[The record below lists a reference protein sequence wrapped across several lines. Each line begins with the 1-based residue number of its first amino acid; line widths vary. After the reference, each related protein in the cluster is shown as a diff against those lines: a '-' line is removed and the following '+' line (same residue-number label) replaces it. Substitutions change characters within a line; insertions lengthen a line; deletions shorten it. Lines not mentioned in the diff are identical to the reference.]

1 VAEISRVLVI
11 EDEPQTRERLARAVS
26 ADPALQL
33 CGVAANCAEAR
44 RLFSEHRPAAV
55 LIDLGLPD
63 GSGAALIEEF
73 SALATQSRFETLFMV
88 ITVFGDEAHVVQAIQ
103 AGASSY
109 LLKDASALKV
119 ARAIHEMLAGGSPI
133 SPAVARH
140 LLQRMQTPAEA
151 PRPVPTPSVPATGVQ
166 LSNRERDVLSLVA
179 KGYAYLEI
187 SEALQVSVNTVGS
200 HVKQIYRKLA
210 VSSRGEAV
218 YEAVQQ
224 GLISDLGSGRPA

>member
-1 VAEISRVLVI
+1 MAGISRVLVV
-11 EDEPQTRERLARAVS
+11 EDEAQTRERIARAVR
-26 ADPALQL
+26 ADAALEL
-33 CGVAANCAEAR
+33 CGTAANCAEAR
-44 RLFSEHRPAAV
+44 RLFAEHRPQAV

-63 GSGAALIEEF
+63 GDGAALIREL
-73 SALATQSRFETLFMV
+73 SATAPEALFMV
-88 ITVFGDEAHVVQAIQ
+88 ITVFGDEAHVVEAIK

-133 SPAVARH
+133 SPGVARY
-140 LLQRMQTPAEA
+140 LLQRMQA
-151 PRPVPTPSVPATGVQ
+151 PVEPKRVQVTAQ
-166 LSNRERDVLSLVA
+166 LSSRERDVLSLVA

-187 SEALQVSVNTVGS
+187 GEALEVSVNTVGS

-224 GLISDLGSGRPA
+224 GLISDLSSGRPN

>member
-1 VAEISRVLVI
+1 MAGISRVLVI

-44 RLFSEHRPAAV
+44 RLFNEHRPAAV

-73 SALATQSRFETLFMV
+73 SALATQARFETLFMV

-151 PRPVPTPSVPATGVQ
+151 PRPVPAPSAPATGVQ

-224 GLISDLGSGRPA
+224 GLISDLGSGRPP

>member
-1 VAEISRVLVI
+1 MAGISRVLVI

-140 LLQRMQTPAEA
+140 LLQRMQTPAEV
-151 PRPVPTPSVPATGVQ
+151 PRPVPAPSAPAAGVQ

-224 GLISDLGSGRPA
+224 GLISDLGSGRPP

>member
-1 VAEISRVLVI
+1 MAARNRVLVV
-11 EDEPQTRERLARAVS
+11 EDEAQTRERLARAVS
-26 ADPALQL
+26 ADADLEL
-33 CGVAANCAEAR
+33 CGTAANCADAR
-44 RLFSEHRPAAV
+44 LLFAEQRPQAV

-63 GSGAALIEEF
+63 GNGAALIRE
-73 SALATQSRFETLFMV
+73 LAAVAPETLFMV
-88 ITVFGDEAHVVQAIQ
+88 ITVFGDETHVVEAIK

-109 LLKDASALKV
+109 LLKDASALRV
-119 ARAIHEMLAGGSPI
+119 ARAIHEMFEGGSPI

-140 LLQRMQTPAEA
+140 LLQRMQAPSEPKRAEPAA
-151 PRPVPTPSVPATGVQ
+151 Q
-166 LSNRERDVLSLVA
+166 LSTRERDVLNLVA

-187 SEALQVSVNTVGS
+187 SEALNVSVNTVGS

-224 GLISDLGSGRPA
+224 GLISDLSSGRPR

>member
-1 VAEISRVLVI
+1 MSRVLVV
-11 EDEPQTRERLARAVS
+11 EDEAQTRERFARAVM
-26 ADPALQL
+26 ADAALQL
-33 CGVAANCAEAR
+33 CGSAGSCAEAR
-44 RLFSEHRPAAV
+44 ALFAAHRPEAV
-55 LIDLGLPD
+55 LVDLGLPD
-63 GSGAALIEEF
+63 GNGAALIRELG
-73 SALATQSRFETLFMV
+73 ALSPETLFMV
-88 ITVFGDEAHVVQAIQ
+88 ITVFGDEAHVVEAIR

-133 SPAVARH
+133 SPGVARY
-140 LLQRMQTPAEA
+140 LLQRLQTPVEPKRAE
-151 PRPVPTPSVPATGVQ
+151 PAAQ
-166 LSNRERDVLSLVA
+166 LSSRERDVLSLVA

-187 SEALQVSVNTVGS
+187 GQALDVSVNTVGS

-224 GLISDLGSGRPA
+224 GLISDLGSGRAP

>member
-1 VAEISRVLVI
+1 MAGISRVLVI

-44 RLFSEHRPAAV
+44 CLFSEHRPAAV

-151 PRPVPTPSVPATGVQ
+151 PRPVPAPSAPATGVQ

-224 GLISDLGSGRPA
+224 GLISDLGSGRPP

>member
-1 VAEISRVLVI
+1 MAGTSRVLVV
-11 EDEPQTRERLARAVS
+11 EDEAQTRERLARAVS
-26 ADPALQL
+26 ADPLLRL
-33 CGVAANCAEAR
+33 CGAAANCAEAR
-44 RLFSEHRPAAV
+44 VLFAEHRPQAV

-63 GSGAALIEEF
+63 GSGATLIQEL
-73 SALATQSRFETLFMV
+73 SALAPETLFMV
-88 ITVFGDEAHVVQAIQ
+88 ITVFGDEAHVVEAIK

-133 SPAVARH
+133 SPGVARY
-140 LLQRMQTPAEA
+140 LLQRLQTPVEPKRAE
-151 PRPVPTPSVPATGVQ
+151 PSAQ
-166 LSNRERDVLSLVA
+166 LSSRERDVLGLVA
-179 KGYAYLEI
+179 KGYAYQEI
-187 SEALQVSVNTVGS
+187 GDALDVSVNTVGS

-224 GLISDLGSGRPA
+224 GLISDLSSGRPH